1 MATMD
6 VELIVVPDCPN
17 ERPAAALLRAALDDV
32 GLTGVQFTTT
42 VIDTERAADQR
53 RFTGSPTFLINGT
66 DPFAVHPCEPALA
79 CRVYPHTNGP
89 SGLPELSALRQAIKR
104 QADPNLLEDHS
115 TYTDA

>member
-79 CRVYPHTNGP
+79 CR
-89 SGLPELSALRQAIKR
+89 ALRQAIKR